1 MTTFSIASTAGRPV
15 QAVNG
20 SSAGGSAQSP
30 SNSGL
35 PGVDGS
41 EFMQIL
47 LAQLRHQN
55 PMEPM
60 DDKELIGQMTQLNSL
75 QELQKISATLDG
87 LVKVLT
93 PKDETGEEEG

>member
-1 MTTFSIASTAGRPV
+1 MTTFSINSAASRPAQGV
-15 QAVNG
+15 T
-20 SSAGGSAQSP
+20 GSAQAP

-93 PKDETGEEEG
+93 PKEEDGE